1 MNRNKKIKGIL
12 ALAVIIILVLTLC
25 FPAYAASTAIS
36 ELDFMSLIP
45 AELLIIAVVVYC
57 IAEFVKRTEKVPS
70 WFIPI
75 FVLILAIV
83 LTVIYSAVSLDQGLT
98 GKTVVNGVIY
108 GVLIASIAVY
118 CNQVFKQIFVK
129 RLE

>member
-1 MNRNKKIKGIL
+1 MNRNKKTKGIL
-12 ALAVIIILVLTLC
+12 ALAIIVVLVLTLC
-25 FPAYAASTAIS
+25 FPAYAVAGPVS
-36 ELDFMSLIP
+36 ELDFINLIP

-75 FVLILAIV
+75 FVLILAII
-83 LTVIYSAVSLDQGLT
+83 LTVVYSAVVLDQGLT
-98 GKTVVNGVIY
+98 SKTIVNGAIY

>member
-12 ALAVIIILVLTLC
+12 ALAVAIVLILTLC
-25 FPAYAASTAIS
+25 FPAYAASTAIG
-36 ELDFMSLIP
+36 ELDFINLIP

-70 WFIPI
+70 WAIPI
-75 FVLILAIV
+75 FVLVLAII
-83 LTVIYSAVSLDQGLT
+83 LTVIYSAVVLDQGMT
-98 GKTVVNGVIY
+98 SKTIVNGLVY